1 MITNK
6 PSMPVTREELM
17 DGMAKAQAAR
27 QSYIQSAIDSG
38 VPITYPPPPRST
50 PEQETIIITS
60 PASTTIDTTVPS
72 DINRCIK
79 NKYTI
84 TALTYYN
91 DRLVG
96 ATFETTRNKI
106 TLRA

>member
-1 MITNK
+1 MKIL
-6 PSMPVTREELM
+6 TREEIIE
-17 DGMAKAQAAR
+17 GRKRAQAAR
-27 QSYIQSAIDSG
+27 QSYIQAAIDSG
-38 VPITYPPPPRST
+38 ASITYTST
-50 PEQETIIITS
+50 TISAPEQETIIITS
-60 PASTTIDTTVPS
+60 PDSTIIDTTIPS

-96 ATFETTRNKI
+96 ATFKTTRNKI
-106 TLRA
+106 TLRT

>member
-1 MITNK
+1 MNIDK
-6 PSMPVTREELM
+6 SSMPVTRQELI

-27 QSYIQSAIDSG
+27 QSYIQAAINSG
-38 VPITYPPPPRST
+38 VPITYTST
-50 PEQETIIITS
+50 TISIPEQETIIITS
-60 PASTTIDTTVPS
+60 PTSTTIDTTVPS

-96 ATFETTRNKI
+96 ATFKTNRNKI